1 MAKREISLDVLRGLA
16 ILGMVL
22 SGTISRNP
30 DLPAWLFHAQIPPP
44 SFAFDPNLPGITWVD
59 LVFPFFLFAMG
70 MAFPFSLNKLCD
82 AGVARKQIIGK
93 IVLRSLKLFFFAV
106 MLGHLSPFHY
116 PESLGWI
123 RHMMGLLAFFGFFMA
138 FSRFPHLARY
148 EKKLNAGGYIF
159 LAGLLLIRTQV
170 FDLSFSIHSND
181 IIILVLANMA
191 LFGAILWLF
200 TRQNWYLRLGIL
212 VLYFALRLTHNID
225 DSWNKLLWDFR
236 PLALPA
242 GFFPGLYDS
251 LLSIGIDLKRTVFYN
266 PDFLKYLMIVIP
278 GTIAGDLV
286 LAARGENSRIQNK
299 NNRAEKAGLA
309 ILLVLNLALNLWGL
323 MGRHLNFVLLMNLI
337 SFVAIYGLFRMSGLH
352 GLRKTRMVLLW
363 SIFWMLLGLVFE
375 AWEGGIKKDHA
386 TLAYFFFTAGLSG
399 FMILFFQIAE
409 PLFRAEKA
417 LGFIGLT
424 GKNPL
429 LGYIAASYCIMPVL
443 YFAGLL
449 PWMDQW
455 HLHWSWAG
463 VLRGLILTGLMVLL
477 TVLSVH
483 KKYFWKT

>member
-1 MAKREISLDVLRGLA
+1 
-16 ILGMVL
+16 LGMVL

-30 DLPAWLFHAQIPPP
+30 ELPAWLFHAQIPPP
-44 SFAFDPNLPGITWVD
+44 AFTFDPGLPGITWVD

-82 AGVARKQIIGK
+82 AGVARKQITGK

-123 RHMMGLLAFFGFFMA
+123 RYMMGLLAFFGFFMA
-138 FSRFPHLARY
+138 FARFPHLTRY
-148 EKKLNAGGYIF
+148 ERKLNAGGYLF
-159 LAGLLLIRTQV
+159 LAVLLVIRAQAFGLP
-170 FDLSFSIHSND
+170 FSIHSND

-212 VLYFALRLTHNID
+212 VLYFAFRLTHNID

-236 PLALPA
+236 PLPWMA
-242 GFFPGLYDS
+242 GVFPGFYDS
-251 LLSIGIDLKRTVFYN
+251 LLAIGIDLKRTVFYN

-278 GTIAGDLV
+278 GTIAGDLL
-286 LAARGENSRIQNK
+286 LAAKGEKSRIRNK
-299 NNRAEKAGLA
+299 KNQAEKAGLA
-309 ILLVLNLALNLWGL
+309 LLLVLNLSLNLWGL
-323 MGRHLNFVLLMNLI
+323 MGRHLNFVLLMNLA
-337 SFVAIYGLFRMSGLH
+337 SFVVIYKLFRMAGMH
-352 GLRKTRMVLLW
+352 QLRKTRMVLLW
-363 SIFWMLLGLVFE
+363 SIFWLLLGLVFE

-386 TLAYFFFTAGLSG
+386 TLGYFFFTAGLSG

-409 PLFRAEKA
+409 PMFRPEKT

-443 YFAGLL
+443 YFTGLL

-455 HLHWSWAG
+455 HIHWSWAG